1 MERVLVIG
9 GTRGTGLLIVKRLL
23 EEGYGVR
30 VLARSGGQAREKLS
44 PSVEVVEGDITKP
57 ESLTATMEDVD
68 HIIFTAGVTHRPAG
82 EAVMK
87 ATNYDGMRN
96 TLTAARAAG
105 FEGRFLYMTTLGVT
119 KSSLAGTILNLVKRN
134 TMKWRRLAEG
144 EIRKSGIDYA
154 IIRAGVLTN
163 DPGGQRAVEIGQ
175 KELPLAFGC
184 KISRADVAEVFVQ
197 ALKHPGTRRTTFDV
211 VWGSGP
217 QNGGWEQGFG
227 QLEPDQ

>member
-30 VLARSGGQAREKLS
+30 VMARSGRQAREKLS

-119 KSSLAGTILNLVKRN
+119 KRSLAGTILNLVKRN
-134 TMKWRRLAEG
+134 TMKWRRLAEE
-144 EIRKSGIDYA
+144 EIRGSGIDYT
-154 IIRAGVLTN
+154 IIRAGVLTD

-175 KELPLAFGC
+175 KELPLAFGY

-197 ALKHPGTRRTTFDV
+197 ALRHPETRRTTFDV